1 MHENVLRNCSAEEHH
16 RVLQSEEQKNTLLE
30 LEKID
35 PDNHVTFYT
44 SDESVD
50 AARLRESANGC
61 TPEFGG
67 VCGVRQRE
75 AWPWRV

>member
-1 MHENVLRNCSAEEHH
+1 MRVFVGESADSSSRELS
-16 RVLQSEEQKNTLLE
+16 RVSRMT
-30 LEKID
+30 
-35 PDNHVTFYT
+35 
-44 SDESVD
+44 

-61 TPEFGG
+61 SPEFGG